1 MAAPYTDS
9 GSKDDITACKNTQE
23 GDMTDVSAAADIH
36 CNNSTDERLDSVWMS
51 VEHDYNKR
59 TSPPKSPLEEVIDEA
74 RNDGGVRKE
83 LSAAE
88 YISPLMAPLIHTS
101 NDNDR
106 SLQPINATHLMSMNS
121 NHSLAEKSMI
131 YEYSQEDNQSNIQS
145 TTISSNNKQSLLQ
158 KYRTFLQQNQLSI
171 DLLENVMERFV
182 FYGYLFK
189 DHASSGISTELYY
202 AIWNSIR
209 WLNDV
214 VLVGV
219 GKGMGVTVGKRDEW
233 LSNIGRTTSERK
245 EKRVS
250 LSDSILL
257 KLNTAVPILRAILT
271 ATTCIYPAMEA
282 WSRRS
287 TIHSSRSLLDNGDN
301 NSIRQARAAQVSYR
315 LERIKFVARLALLSI
330 SWWAQQQRS
339 RNQQQ
344 DDINDQQKERIPT
357 LLKRGGEL
365 DPYEELVPLQ
375 EAEDEAKV
383 VQYIGRRTGR
393 RSIAARASSTT
404 PSSSPSSSSQLS
416 SFVSSSSIISNV
428 TILIKRLA
436 KLLSSKHRI
445 LYVYAVGELLHIL
458 RPLYWSHAETRQY
471 QKQRRLSSINI
482 PPKQSSPYSFG
493 IWKAYFISLMMDL
506 ISDKLLQ
513 LSDSEDT
520 TSTKSSSETH
530 RRGSLFR
537 GSIGGR
543 QNGSVPS
550 PSAEQAK
557 HDELDWRRSRHSLY
571 LLRSPMYNTVTQ
583 PVATLLGRVVSMIP
597 SFGLVQWAVEYV
609 LDMMSYWNEN
619 HFMLES

>member
-1 MAAPYTDS
+1 
-9 GSKDDITACKNTQE
+9 
-23 GDMTDVSAAADIH
+23 MTDVSAAAAPH
-36 CNNSTDERLDSVWMS
+36 CNSTDERLDSVWNC
-51 VEHDYNKR
+51 VEHEYNKR
-59 TSPPKSPLEEVIDEA
+59 TSPPKSPLEEAI
-74 RNDGGVRKE
+74 DGGEIANGVKKE
-83 LSAAE
+83 LSTSD
-88 YISPLMAPLIHTS
+88 YISPLMAPPIIHT
-101 NDNDR
+101 NDT
-106 SLQPINATHLMSMNS
+106 SLQPNNATHLMSMSSYDTNS
-121 NHSLAEKSMI
+121 MT
-131 YEYSQEDNQSNIQS
+131 YSQSHGTMNQSNTQS
-145 TTISSNNKQSLLQ
+145 TIPTNNNKQSMIQ

-189 DHASSGISTELYY
+189 EHDHSGISTELYY

-214 VLVGV
+214 VLSGW
-219 GKGMGVTVGKRDEW
+219 GEGMGVTVGKRDEW
-233 LSNIGRTTSERK
+233 LSNNVSGTSLSE
-245 EKRVS
+245 EKKGVS

-287 TIHSSRSLLDNGDN
+287 TIHSSRSLLGNGEN
-301 NSIRQARAAQVSYR
+301 NSIIRQSRAAQVSYR

-330 SWWAQQQRS
+330 SWWAQQHRR
-339 RNQQQ
+339 RNQQL
-344 DDINDQQKERIPT
+344 DDNDQQKERIPT
-357 LLKRGGEL
+357 LLRRGGEL

-375 EAEDEAKV
+375 DAEDEAKV
-383 VQYIGRRTGR
+383 VQYVGRRTGR
-393 RSIAARASSTT
+393 RSIAARPSSTK
-404 PSSSPSSSSQLS
+404 PSSPSSTSSQLS
-416 SFVSSSSIISNV
+416 SVLSSSVISNV
-428 TILIKRLA
+428 TTLIKRLA

-471 QKQRRLSSINI
+471 QKQRRLSSMNI
-482 PPKQSSPYSFG
+482 PQKQSSLNFSCSFG

-513 LSDSEDT
+513 LSYGGDT
-520 TSTKSSSETH
+520 TSTKLSSQSQ
-530 RRGSLFR
+530 RRGSLFGSR
-537 GSIGGR
+537 GSSGGR
-543 QNGSVPS
+543 QGSLAS
-550 PSAEQAK
+550 SSAEQAK
-557 HDELDWRRSRHSLY
+557 HDELNWRRSRHSLY

-583 PVATLLGRVVSMIP
+583 PVATFLGRVVSMIP
-597 SFGLVQWAVEYV
+597 SFGLCQWAVEYV